1 MRILIVKTSSMGD
14 VVHALPV
21 VSDIRQAMPD
31 ARIEWLVES
40 AFAAIP
46 RMHPGVNVVHA
57 LAWRRW
63 RRKLFDRDT
72 WHAMGEL
79 RAHLRAQR
87 YDCVLDLQALL
98 KSALWGRLA
107 AGPLMG
113 FDAASAREP
122 MAAWFYARKARVERN
137 MHAVTRCRLLAATHL
152 GYPMPNTLPTF
163 GIAPGAGRWKLRSRA
178 SAALIPCASRPEK
191 IWPEARWITVGK
203 RLSAMGLTPV
213 VIWGTEEEQVRA
225 ERIAAGCEGEVPPFL
240 NVHDMAALL
249 AQTQRAIG
257 LDTGFS
263 HLAAALGKPT
273 IGIYCDHEP
282 GLAGIVGPGGVASIG
297 GKGQVPALADVLALV
312 EQQRLPQLSGA

>member
-1 MRILIVKTSSMGD
+1 MRVLIVKTSSMGD

-21 VSDIRQAMPD
+21 VHDLRQALPGVQ
-31 ARIEWLVES
+31 IEWLVES

-46 RMHPGVNVVHA
+46 RMHPGVSRVHA

-63 RRKLFDRDT
+63 RRKLLERDS
-72 WHAMGEL
+72 WRAMGEL
-79 RAHLRAQR
+79 RAQLRAQR
-87 YDCVLDLQALL
+87 YDAVLDLQGLL
-98 KSALWGRLA
+98 KSALWGRQA
-107 AGPLMG
+107 DGPLMG
-113 FDAASAREP
+113 FDAGSAREP
-122 MAAWFYARKARVERN
+122 LATLLYARKAAVPRDL
-137 MHAVTRCRLLAATHL
+137 HAIDRCRRLAAAHF
-152 GYPMPNTLPTF
+152 GYPVPEAPPVF
-163 GIAPGAGRWKLRSRA
+163 GIVPGAGSWKLRSRA

-203 RLSAMGLTPV
+203 RLLAMGLTPV

-249 AQTQRAIG
+249 AQTKRAVG

-282 GLAGIVGPGGVASIG
+282 GLAGIVGPGGVASVG
-297 GKGQVPALADVLALV
+297 GKGLVPSLAEVLALV
-312 EQQRLPQLSGA
+312 EQQRALQ